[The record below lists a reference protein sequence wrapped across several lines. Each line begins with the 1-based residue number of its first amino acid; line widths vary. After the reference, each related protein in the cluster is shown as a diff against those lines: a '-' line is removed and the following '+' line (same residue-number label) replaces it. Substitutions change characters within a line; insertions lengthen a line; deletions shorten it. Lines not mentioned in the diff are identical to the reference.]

1 MDISIGSRSRV
12 GGKKHEIYVAA
23 FGSNLFY
30 GLFLQGYGAMAPRP
44 LDPLLNI
51 FRQNHFVA
59 NKTEN
64 GVSSFLT
71 YIFFSILVVTIWRRD
86 KMADYDE
93 PISDQEKVGF
103 NEKYDPYA
111 MTRTLQ

>member
-1 MDISIGSRSRV
+1 MGLWPLAPWIRYW
-12 GGKKHEIYVAA
+12 IY
-23 FGSNLFY
+23 
-30 GLFLQGYGAMAPRP
+30 
-44 LDPLLNI
+44 LDKY
-51 FRQNHFVA
+51 HFVA